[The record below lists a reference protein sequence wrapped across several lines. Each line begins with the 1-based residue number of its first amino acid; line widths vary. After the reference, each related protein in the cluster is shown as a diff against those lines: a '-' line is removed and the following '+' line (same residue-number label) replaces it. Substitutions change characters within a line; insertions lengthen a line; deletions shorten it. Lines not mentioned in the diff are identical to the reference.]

1 MPPGEPG
8 GTLTTVALGN
18 VPHLDV
24 QQEVQET
31 LTSLGPGIVYS
42 RLLRLSTGPDV
53 LQPGLVLECEL
64 CESWKLSDLEP
75 LTYTFKLKEG
85 IAWHRIDPVSGRELT
100 AEDVVYSYERLRSPG
115 SQNARLLGNMDTVEA
130 DDPHTLR
137 VSLKSGVP
145 DADLLV
151 SLADGHAKVVARE
164 AVALKGDLRDGPV
177 IGTGPWI
184 WKSTTE
190 NIGSEFERNPDYFEE
205 GLPFADRFVTR
216 VIRAGQEVQLAAFL
230 TGAVDVY
237 RVSPESWGE
246 FKQELEEFPSFTSKE
261 GGVGLIL
268 TMNVS
273 TPPFNDE
280 RVRKAVFKA
289 LDPWE
294 YVRSI
299 WGDQGFVSLG
309 MPLRSA
315 DWLLN
320 KAEMRSSYF
329 ADPSEASD
337 MLSDLDIPKPIGF
350 DLTVAD
356 YGDIFLRQGER
367 IQQDLESVE
376 FAPRAVVVNPT
387 QYEEKVFRDKD
398 YQLAVGLLPP
408 FFPSTNGFLLG
419 LLYSA
424 IPAGNITRHSD
435 EKLDADIIDQLRA
448 SHGLDARR
456 ELVREIQRYLLDRA
470 YLFAPV
476 TGSIGTG
483 ARWVLQPRVQGFYPN
498 TAASE
503 YFYWA
508 KTWVE

>member
-1 MPPGEPG
+1 M
-8 GTLTTVALGN
+8 ALVN

-24 QQEVQET
+24 HQEVQET

-53 LQPGLVLECEL
+53 LQPSLVLQCEL
-64 CESWKLSDLEP
+64 CESWELANLDP
-75 LTYTFKLKEG
+75 LTYTFKLKAG
-85 IAWHRIDPVSGRELT
+85 VAWHRIDPVNGRELT

-115 SQNARLLGNMDTVEA
+115 SQNAHLLGNMDTVEA

-137 VSLKSGVP
+137 VTLKSGVP

-164 AVALKGDLRDGPV
+164 AVELKGDLREGPV

-184 WKSTTE
+184 WKSTVD
-190 NIGSEFERNPDYFEE
+190 NVGSEFERNPDYFEE

-216 VIRAGQEVQLAAFL
+216 VIRAGQELQLVAFL

-246 FKQELEEFPSFTSKE
+246 FREELEKFPSLTSKE
-261 GGVGLIL
+261 GGVGLLL

-280 RVRKAVFKA
+280 RVRKAVFRA

-299 WGDQGFVSLG
+299 WGGQGFVSLG
-309 MPLRSA
+309 MPVRSA
-315 DWLLN
+315 DWLLT
-320 KAEMRSSYF
+320 KEEMRPAYF
-329 ADPSEASD
+329 ADPSMASVI
-337 MLSDLDIPKPIGF
+337 LSDLDIPKPVGF
-350 DLTVAD
+350 DVTVAD
-356 YGDIFLRQGER
+356 FGDIFLRQGER
-367 IQQDLESVE
+367 IQQDLESVG
-376 FAPRAVVVNPT
+376 FAPRPVVVNPT
-387 QYEEKVFRDKD
+387 QYAEKVFRDKD
-398 YQLAVGLLPP
+398 YQLAVGVLLP
-408 FFPSTNGFLLG
+408 FFTSTNGFLFG
-419 LLYSA
+419 LLYSPA
-424 IPAGNITRHSD
+424 EAGNITRHSD
-435 EKLDADIIDQLRA
+435 EKLDADIIAQLA
-448 SHGLDARR
+448 LNNLDTRR
-456 ELVREIQRYLLDRA
+456 ELVRDIQRYLLDRA
-470 YLFAPV
+470 YLFVPV
-476 TGSIGTG
+476 TGSVGTG
-483 ARWVLQPRVQGFYPN
+483 ARWVFQPRVQGFYPN
-498 TAASE
+498 SAASE